1 MIKTA
6 LTLAARGLSVFPCG
20 PRAKTPAT
28 AHGVKD
34 ATTDPHTIRQWWH
47 TEPDYNVAVATGSV
61 SSIFVVDLDSLD
73 AEGELR
79 KLEFENGSLP
89 CSVEVITARG
99 RHIYFKLPAAVAVRN
114 SASRIAPGIDV
125 RGEGGYV
132 LVPPSVHPSGR
143 HYCWS
148 VDTANLFADP
158 PEWLLTKIAAAPNG
172 TVAVTPPSEW
182 RELVKNGALEGQ
194 RDCTVTRLA
203 GHLLRHRIDPYVTL
217 ELLQTWNATRCTP
230 PLPEIDVERIVE
242 SIAGKELRRR
252 QGDGG

>member
-6 LTLAARGLSVFPCG
+6 LTIAARGLFVFPCS

-34 ATTDPHTIRQWWH
+34 ATTDPDMIRQWWQRV
-47 TEPDYNVAVATGSV
+47 PDYNVAVATGST
-61 SSIFVVDLDSLD
+61 SSIFVVDLDGFD
-73 AEGELR
+73 AEAELR
-79 KLEFENGSLP
+79 RLELKYGNLP

-99 RHIYFKLPAAVAVRN
+99 RHIYFKTPAVLVRN
-114 SASRIAPGIDV
+114 SAGRIAPGIDV

-143 HYCWS
+143 QYCWS
-148 VDTANLFADP
+148 VDTANTFADAP
-158 PEWLLTKIAAAPNG
+158 KWLLTKIAAAPDS
-172 TVAVTPPSEW
+172 TAAAPPSEW
-182 RELVKNGALEGQ
+182 RELVRNGVSEGQ
-194 RDCTVTRLA
+194 RDCTITRLA
-203 GHLLRHRIDPYVTL
+203 GHLLRRRIDPFVTL
-217 ELLQTWNATRCTP
+217 ALLQTWNATRCTP
-230 PLPEIDVERIVE
+230 PLPEIDIERIVE

>member
-6 LTLAARGLSVFPCG
+6 LTLAARGLSVFPCT

-34 ATTDPHTIRQWWH
+34 ATKDPDMIRLWWH
-47 TEPDYNVAVATGSV
+47 TVPDYNVAVATGSA

-99 RHIYFKLPAAVAVRN
+99 RHIYFKTPAATVCN

-143 HYCWS
+143 RYCWS
-148 VDTANLFADP
+148 VDAANTFADP
-158 PEWLLTKIAAAPNG
+158 PEWLLTKIVSPPHGA
-172 TVAVTPPSEW
+172 VAVTPPSEW
-182 RELVKNGALEGQ
+182 RELVKNGVLEGQ
-194 RDCTVTRLA
+194 RDSTVTRLA
-203 GHLLRHRIDPYVTL
+203 GHLLRRRIDPFVTL

-230 PLPEIDVERIVE
+230 PLPEIDVERIVG